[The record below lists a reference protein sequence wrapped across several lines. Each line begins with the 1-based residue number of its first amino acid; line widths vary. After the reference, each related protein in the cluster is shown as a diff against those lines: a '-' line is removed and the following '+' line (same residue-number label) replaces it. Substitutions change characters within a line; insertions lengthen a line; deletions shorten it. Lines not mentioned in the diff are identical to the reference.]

1 MELESIR
8 RVSKNP
14 LCVSV
19 VPYRVVIFPSRK
31 LSGASTSSNAW
42 VSLGGTHGQTSKIP
56 VPRNQVELVF
66 QVCGCVLTMITAPTQ
81 REGRE
86 SEEYLLFFHHFKG
99 SQIHR

>member
-1 MELESIR
+1 MLVLLEEYWKGMC
-8 RVSKNP
+8 VQNP

-66 QVCGCVLTMITAPTQ
+66 QVTLTSRQ
-81 REGRE
+81 
-86 SEEYLLFFHHFKG
+86 
-99 SQIHR
+99 